1 VKGVDGKLTSARKN
15 LEEKIG
21 PRLLLIIRDWLL
33 KSRSRTFLAFFHKF
47 RSRKEESEI
56 KNCLS
61 TLKIDKLSFVH
72 LKDILQPY
80 TSKKNQLIENWN
92 INKQCVNDNCVCAST
107 IYICVIVSGEINH

>member
-1 VKGVDGKLTSARKN
+1 MKGVDGKLTSARKN

-80 TSKKNQLIENWN
+80 TSKKNQLIKNWN

-107 IYICVIVSGEINH
+107 ICVIVSGEINH